1 MMLDELLIL
10 LKRMLLP
17 EKVQVGALLTPVPVN
32 EAQLI
37 AVVEMVTCE
46 GIVIRIIP
54 ELDSG

>member
-1 MMLDELLIL
+1 
-10 LKRMLLP
+10 MLLP

-54 ELDSG
+54 ELDSGWVRGILNV